1 MLFLHFLFQKVCIL
15 YVCIRKNLCIQLL
28 RAYAKVLFYL
38 FLSLCMGRLYVCF
51 TVQAVRV
58 SAVQEPAE
66 RPEQEPAVHPVP
78 AAG

>member
-1 MLFLHFLFQKVCIL
+1 MLFLHFLFQKVRIL
-15 YVCIRKNLCIQLL
+15 YVCIRKNLCIQLFE
-28 RAYAKVLFYL
+28 AYAKVLFISC
-38 FLSLCMGRLYVCF
+38 LSLCMGRHVCF

-58 SAVQEPAE
+58 SAVREPAE